1 MAEFTWAG
9 VCLDCRDAE
18 ELSRF
23 YGSVFGWIVVASDS
37 PESRVGGAG
46 WICMTGAPGG
56 PTVSF
61 QSERWYRP
69 PVWPEAA
76 GAQTKMMHF
85 EVEVNDLDAAVLTVI
100 EAGGSEASP
109 QPADRDPGELR
120 VMLDPAGHPF
130 CLCLVAP

>member
-1 MAEFTWAG
+1 
-9 VCLDCRDAE
+9 
-18 ELSRF
+18 
-23 YGSVFGWIVVASDS
+23 
-37 PESRVGGAG
+37 
-46 WICMTGAPGG
+46 
-56 PTVSF
+56 
-61 QSERWYRP
+61 
-69 PVWPEAA
+69 
-76 GAQTKMMHF
+76 MMHF